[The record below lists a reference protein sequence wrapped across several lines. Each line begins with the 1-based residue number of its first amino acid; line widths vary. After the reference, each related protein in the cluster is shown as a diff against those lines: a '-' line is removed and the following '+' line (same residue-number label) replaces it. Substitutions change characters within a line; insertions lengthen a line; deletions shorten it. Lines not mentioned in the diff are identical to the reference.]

1 MPGIPKPDMQLLP
14 KIHKGHWLWQ
24 GLVMA
29 CLAVP
34 RLCLGAAPDQPVKQA
49 ALTAMAAAVSA
60 GSYTPGSSL
69 ETRYLEDYG
78 WKLTPYTVKDGDT
91 EVHFTLA
98 RSDRPLHGKNWTV
111 LALRGSASKAD
122 WKLNLKTGKVSFPAG
137 KPLAKKTEDR
147 EPAVHEGFLKYAR
160 AVLSQPLDVDGDGR
174 PDDLAAFY
182 KTHPN
187 EKLLLTGHSLGGAG
201 ATLLDSELVQQGVAP
216 EQVPVITFGAP
227 AVGNAAFAR
236 QVGDRLQLQRVVTS
250 LDPVPGAL
258 QTFYKGYEQFGQEKK
273 FTLSGKYTD
282 YQHPISYYL
291 DLAVKDY
298 YTEREQAEKNGI
310 WQPVPLEKREG
321 TGPLVALVL
330 ISEDHGADTR
340 FSPELG
346 QFLLDEYRSLLPR
359 YVVLG
364 YRHLAENEQPWP
376 QEELRQE
383 ARKAGADLLVVAQV
397 ERQRI
402 GQTDKWSVQ
411 LAQEIVGL
419 HPGGV
424 HRVGAGGTRVKFE
437 QGVLQST
444 LALWEEQK
452 KALQD
457 VLPEETRQE
466 PLWIFLREEGTSNEN
481 H

>member
-1 MPGIPKPDMQLLP
+1 MPGIPKPDMQLFP
-14 KIHKGHWLWQ
+14 KIHKGHWFRQ
-24 GLVMA
+24 GLMVA

-34 RLCLGAAPDQPVKQA
+34 RLCLGAAADQPVKQA

-60 GSYTPGSSL
+60 GSYTSGSSL

-160 AVLSQPLDVDGDGR
+160 AVLSQPLDVDGDGQ
-174 PDDLAAFY
+174 PDELATFY

-236 QVGDRLQLQRVVTS
+236 QVGDRLRLQRVVTS

-298 YTEREQAEKNGI
+298 YTQREQAEKDGA
-310 WQPVPLEKREG
+310 WQPVPLEKRDG
-321 TGPLVALVL
+321 KGPLVALVL

-340 FSPELG
+340 FSPDLG

-359 YVVLG
+359 YVVLE
-364 YRHLAENEQPWP
+364 YRHQADGTVPWP
-376 QEELRQE
+376 KEELKE
-383 ARKAGADLLVVAQV
+383 KARKAGADLLVVTRL
-397 ERQRI
+397 ERQRV
-402 GQTDKWSVQ
+402 GQTDKWSIQ
-411 LAQEIVGL
+411 LAQDIVGL
-419 HPGGV
+419 HPGGIRV
-424 HRVGAGGTRVKFE
+424 VGAGSTRVRFQ
-437 QGVLQST
+437 QGILQST
-444 LALWEEQK
+444 LSLWEEQK
-452 KALQD
+452 KILQK
-457 VLPEETRQE
+457 VLPEESRQE
-466 PLWIFLREEGTSNEN
+466 PLWIFLREEGNANED

>member
-1 MPGIPKPDMQLLP
+1 MGLFT
-14 KIHKGHWLWQ
+14 HCCKGHWLWQ
-24 GLVMA
+24 GLLMA

-34 RLCLGAAPDQPVKQA
+34 RLCLGAQAPDQPVKQA
-49 ALTAMAAAVSA
+49 ALTAMAAAVCA
-60 GSYTPGSSL
+60 GSYDPENSQ
-69 ETRYLEDYG
+69 ENRYLEDYG
-78 WKLTPYTVKDGDT
+78 WKLTPYTVKDGTT
-91 EVHFTLA
+91 ETHFTLA
-98 RSDRPLHGKNWTV
+98 RSDRPLNGKHWTV

-137 KPLAKKTEDR
+137 KPLAKKAEEQ

-160 AVLSQPLDVDGDGR
+160 AVLSQPLDVDGDGK
-174 PDDLAAFY
+174 PDNLVSFY
-182 KTHPN
+182 RTHPG

-201 ATLLDSELVQQGVAP
+201 ATLLGSELVTRGVAP
-216 EQVPVITFGAP
+216 EQIPVITFGAP

-236 QVGDRLQLQRVVTS
+236 QVGDRLRLQRVVTS

-298 YTEREQAEKNGI
+298 YTQRERAEKNGI
-310 WQPVPLEKREG
+310 WPPVPLEKRDG
-321 TGPLVALVL
+321 KGPLVALLVT
-330 ISEDHGADTR
+330 SVDHGADTR

-376 QEELRQE
+376 QEELRQK
-383 ARKAGADLLVVAQV
+383 ARKAGADLLVVTQV

-402 GQTDKWSVQ
+402 GQTDKWSIQ

-424 HRVGAGGTRVKFE
+424 HVVGAGGTRVRFQ

-444 LALWEEQK
+444 LVLWEDQK
-452 KALQD
+452 KALQK
-457 VLPEETRQE
+457 VLPEESRQE
-466 PLWIFLREEGTSNEN
+466 PLWIFLREEGNANEN

>member
-1 MPGIPKPDMQLLP
+1 MGLFT
-14 KIHKGHWLWQ
+14 HCCKGHWLWQ
-24 GLVMA
+24 GLLMA

-34 RLCLGAAPDQPVKQA
+34 RLCLGAQAPDQPVKQA
-49 ALTAMAAAVSA
+49 ALTAMAAAVCA
-60 GSYTPGSSL
+60 GSYDPENSQ
-69 ETRYLEDYG
+69 ENRYLEDYG
-78 WKLTPYTVKDGDT
+78 WKLTPYTVKDGTT
-91 EVHFTLA
+91 ETHFTLA
-98 RSDRPLHGKNWTV
+98 RSDRPLNGKHWTV

-137 KPLAKKTEDR
+137 KPLAKKAEEQ

-160 AVLSQPLDVDGDGR
+160 AVLSQPLDVDGDGK
-174 PDDLAAFY
+174 PDNLVSFY
-182 KTHPN
+182 RTHPG

-201 ATLLDSELVQQGVAP
+201 ATLLGSELVARGVAP
-216 EQVPVITFGAP
+216 EQIPVITFGAP

-236 QVGDRLQLQRVVTS
+236 QVGDRLRLERVVTS

-258 QTFYKGYEQFGQEKK
+258 QTFYKGYEQFGTEKK
-273 FTLSGKYTD
+273 FTLSGTYTD

-298 YTEREQAEKNGI
+298 YTEREQAEKAGI
-310 WQPVPLEKREG
+310 WPTVPLEKREG
-321 TGPLVALVL
+321 KGPLVALVVV
-330 ISEDHGADTR
+330 SADHGGDTR
-340 FSPELG
+340 YSPELG

-359 YVVLG
+359 YIVLEN
-364 YRHLAENEQPWP
+364 RHQAEGDLPWP
-376 QEELRQE
+376 QEELRQK
-383 ARKAGADLLVVAQV
+383 ARKAGADLLVVTQV

-402 GQTDKWSVQ
+402 GQTDKWSIQ

-424 HRVGAGGTRVKFE
+424 HVVGAGSTRVRFQ

-444 LALWEEQK
+444 LALWEDQK
-452 KALQD
+452 KALQK
-457 VLPEETRQE
+457 VLPEESRQE
-466 PLWIFLREEGTSNEN
+466 PLWIFLREEGNANEN

>member
-1 MPGIPKPDMQLLP
+1 MQLFP
-14 KIHKGHWLWQ
+14 KIHKGHWFRQ
-24 GLVMA
+24 GLMVA

-34 RLCLGAAPDQPVKQA
+34 RLCLGAAADQPVKQA

-60 GSYTPGSSL
+60 GSYTSGSSL

-160 AVLSQPLDVDGDGR
+160 AVLSQPLDVDGDGQ
-174 PDDLAAFY
+174 PDELATFY

-236 QVGDRLQLQRVVTS
+236 QVGDRLRLQRVVTS

-298 YTEREQAEKNGI
+298 YTQREQAEKDGA
-310 WQPVPLEKREG
+310 WQPVPLEKRDG
-321 TGPLVALVL
+321 KGPLVALVL

-340 FSPELG
+340 FSPDLG

-359 YVVLG
+359 YVVLE
-364 YRHLAENEQPWP
+364 YRHQADGTVPWP
-376 QEELRQE
+376 KEELKE
-383 ARKAGADLLVVAQV
+383 KARKAGADLLVVTRL
-397 ERQRI
+397 ERQRV
-402 GQTDKWSVQ
+402 GQTDKWSIQ
-411 LAQEIVGL
+411 LAQDIVGL
-419 HPGGV
+419 HPGGIRV
-424 HRVGAGGTRVKFE
+424 VGAGSTRVRFQ
-437 QGVLQST
+437 QGILQST
-444 LALWEEQK
+444 LSLWEEQK
-452 KALQD
+452 KILQK
-457 VLPEETRQE
+457 VLPEESRQE
-466 PLWIFLREEGTSNEN
+466 PLWIFLREEGNANED

>member
-1 MPGIPKPDMQLLP
+1 MESLT
-14 KIHKGHWLWQ
+14 HCCKGHWLRQ
-24 GLVMA
+24 GLLMA

-34 RLCLGAAPDQPVKQA
+34 RLCLGGQAPDQPVKQA

-60 GSYTPGSSL
+60 GSYTPEDSL
-69 ETRYLEDYG
+69 ETRYLKDYG
-78 WKLTPYTVKDGDT
+78 WKLTPYTVKDGNT

-98 RSDRPLHGKNWTV
+98 RSDRPLNGKNWTV

-137 KPLAKKTEDR
+137 KPLAKKSEEQ

-160 AVLSQPLDVDGDGR
+160 AVLSQPLDVDGDGKL
-174 PDDLAAFY
+174 DNLVSFY
-182 KTHPN
+182 RTHPG

-201 ATLLDSELVQQGVAP
+201 ATLLGSELVARGVAP
-216 EQVPVITFGAP
+216 EQIPVITFGAP

-236 QVGDRLQLQRVVTS
+236 QVGDRLRLERVVTS

-258 QTFYKGYEQFGQEKK
+258 QTFYKGYEQFGKEKK
-273 FTLSGKYTD
+273 FTLSGTYTD

-298 YTEREQAEKNGI
+298 YTEREQAEKAGI
-310 WQPVPLEKREG
+310 WPTVPLEKREG
-321 TGPLVALVL
+321 KGPLVAILVT
-330 ISEDHGADTR
+330 SVDHGADTR
-340 FSPELG
+340 FSPDLG

-376 QEELRQE
+376 QEELWQE

-402 GQTDKWSVQ
+402 GQTDKWSIQ

-424 HRVGAGGTRVKFE
+424 HVVGAGGTRVRFQ

-444 LALWEEQK
+444 LALWEDQK
-452 KALQD
+452 KALQK
-457 VLPEETRQE
+457 VLPEESRQE
-466 PLWIFLREEGTSNEN
+466 PLWIFLREEGNANEN

>member
-1 MPGIPKPDMQLLP
+1 MESLT
-14 KIHKGHWLWQ
+14 HCCKGHWLRQ
-24 GLVMA
+24 GLLMA

-34 RLCLGAAPDQPVKQA
+34 RLCLGAQALDQPVKQA

-60 GSYTPGSSL
+60 GSYTPEDSL
-69 ETRYLEDYG
+69 ETRYLKDYG
-78 WKLTPYTVKDGDT
+78 WKLTPYTVKDGNT

-98 RSDRPLHGKNWTV
+98 RSDRPLNGKNWTV

-137 KPLAKKTEDR
+137 KPLAKKSEEQ

-160 AVLSQPLDVDGDGR
+160 AVLSQPLDVDGDGKL
-174 PDDLAAFY
+174 DNLVSFY
-182 KTHPN
+182 RTHPG

-201 ATLLDSELVQQGVAP
+201 ATLLGSELVARGVAP
-216 EQVPVITFGAP
+216 EQIPVITFGAP

-236 QVGDRLQLQRVVTS
+236 QVGDRLRLERVVTS

-258 QTFYKGYEQFGQEKK
+258 QTFYKGYEQFGKEKK
-273 FTLSGKYTD
+273 FTLSGTYTD

-298 YTEREQAEKNGI
+298 YTEREQAEKAGI
-310 WQPVPLEKREG
+310 WPTVPLEKREG
-321 TGPLVALVL
+321 KGPLVAILVT
-330 ISEDHGADTR
+330 SVDHGADTR
-340 FSPELG
+340 FSPDLG

-376 QEELRQE
+376 QEELWQE

-402 GQTDKWSVQ
+402 GQTDKWSIQ

-424 HRVGAGGTRVKFE
+424 HVVGAGGTRVRFQ

-444 LALWEEQK
+444 LALWEDQK
-452 KALQD
+452 KALQK
-457 VLPEETRQE
+457 VLPEESRQE
-466 PLWIFLREEGTSNEN
+466 PLWIFLREEGNANEN

>member
-1 MPGIPKPDMQLLP
+1 MESLT
-14 KIHKGHWLWQ
+14 HCCKGHWLRQ
-24 GLVMA
+24 GLLMA

-34 RLCLGAAPDQPVKQA
+34 RLCLGAQAPDQPVKQA

-60 GSYTPGSSL
+60 GSYTPEDSL
-69 ETRYLEDYG
+69 ETRYLKDYG
-78 WKLTPYTVKDGDT
+78 WKLTPYTVKDGNT

-98 RSDRPLHGKNWTV
+98 RSDRPLNGKNWTV

-137 KPLAKKTEDR
+137 KPLAKKSEEQ

-160 AVLSQPLDVDGDGR
+160 AVLSQPLDVDGDGKL
-174 PDDLAAFY
+174 DNLVSFY
-182 KTHPN
+182 RTHPG

-201 ATLLDSELVQQGVAP
+201 ATLLGSELVARGVAP
-216 EQVPVITFGAP
+216 EQIPVITFGAP

-236 QVGDRLQLQRVVTS
+236 QVGDRLRLERVVTS

-258 QTFYKGYEQFGQEKK
+258 QTFYKGYEQFGKEKK
-273 FTLSGKYTD
+273 FTLSGTYTD

-298 YTEREQAEKNGI
+298 YTEREQAEKAGI
-310 WQPVPLEKREG
+310 WPTVPLEKREG
-321 TGPLVALVL
+321 KGPLVAILVT
-330 ISEDHGADTR
+330 SVDHGADTR
-340 FSPELG
+340 FSPDLG

-376 QEELRQE
+376 QEELWQE

-402 GQTDKWSVQ
+402 GQTDKWSIQ

-424 HRVGAGGTRVKFE
+424 HVVGAGGTRVRFQ

-444 LALWEEQK
+444 LALWEDQK
-452 KALQD
+452 KALQK
-457 VLPEETRQE
+457 VLPEESRQE
-466 PLWIFLREEGTSNEN
+466 PLWIFLREEGNANEN